1 MGWFE
6 ILKLESLEILKGDSG
21 GQPWLYVNVKSEQ
34 AAVDLFAL
42 IVKNRLEGKD
52 WDASPPVSALGLLVS
67 KYKFDEIAA
76 SGSMITNFDPHNP
89 QEIINE
95 AKKLKYVIDFD
106 GYERDKKYINGLDLN
121 KHLQYFITVMKT
133 HGYNMEEFKKVK
145 GLLSQEANS
154 GGGDV
159 DLTPKIKQVIQMFKH
174 MNKPI
179 TQESVM
185 EELDLDEKSWKDEY
199 DKLLLN

>member
-1 MGWFE
+1 MNWMDV
-6 ILKLESLEILKGDSG
+6 LKLKV
-21 GQPWLYVNVKSEQ
+21 WLKSEQ

-52 WDASPPVSALGLLVS
+52 WDASPTGQWHEGDLRAKGSFDYLLT
-67 KYKFDEIAA
+67 ERPA
-76 SGSMITNFDPHNP
+76 ITNFDPHNP

-95 AKKLKYVIDFD
+95 AKKLKYWINRTRFD
-106 GYERDKKYINGLDLN
+106 GLDLN

-133 HGYNMEEFKKVK
+133 YGYNMEEFKKVK
-145 GLLSQEANS
+145 GLLPQEATS

-185 EELDLDEKSWKDEY
+185 EELDLDEKNWKDEY
-199 DKLLLN
+199 DKLLRN